1 MMGHRSK
8 RFKLFTE
15 TNLEALL
22 PADNFYR
29 RLEEKLDL
37 SFVRDL
43 VRDCYGEM
51 GRRSIDPVVFFKLQL
66 IAFFEGITSERRLME
81 TTQLNL
87 AHRWYLGYDLD
98 EPLPDHSSLSK
109 IRSRYGVEPFQRF
122 FEQIVELCIE
132 AGLVEGDELYFDA
145 TKVEADASMSS
156 LRPRLSLAATRE
168 HVRMVFEEDTLP
180 EEPSPSPARS
190 ADAGQGEDAATATG
204 SKTAEASLFRSLI
217 ESYRHARRGVLWAKK
232 KYVRLA
238 DLRVSRTDPDAKP
251 MRSAGGAKLGY
262 HSQYVVDGGRAR
274 IILATLVTSAAVME
288 NSPMLDLVRWLRF
301 RWRLRPKQATGDKA
315 YATLENIKGL
325 EDDGVKAYLPLPNWS
340 RRPGYYGQ
348 EEFTYLPERDVYGCP
363 QGQELARRESSQ
375 GDNAH
380 FYRAATGVC
389 QACPVM
395 SACTSSSKGRAI
407 RRPFDQA
414 YIERVRRY
422 HDTEAY
428 MRAIRKRQVWVE
440 PLFGEAKTLHG
451 LRRFH
456 LRGIEKVNIE
466 DLMIAAGQNLKR
478 LLKYSGTR
486 PAPQALAVLAS
497 VFLALRRTILPF
509 IGAIASP
516 APAFAT

>member
-1 MMGHRSK
+1 MGHRSK

-37 SFVRDL
+37 CFVRDL
-43 VRDCYGEM
+43 VRDCYEEM
-51 GRRSIDPVVFFKLQL
+51 GRPSIDPVVFFKLHL

-81 TTQLNL
+81 TAQLNL

-98 EPLPDHSSLSK
+98 ELLPDHSSLSE
-109 IRSRYGVEPFQRF
+109 IRSRYGVETFQRF
-122 FEQIVELCIE
+122 FERIVELCIE
-132 AGLVEGDELYFDA
+132 AGFVEGDELYFDA

-156 LRPRLSLAATRE
+156 LRPRLSLAVARE
-168 HVRMVFEEDTLP
+168 HVRMVFEEDP
-180 EEPSPSPARS
+180 APQEPSQPSAPS
-190 ADAGQGEDAATATG
+190 ADAGGPEGAATATG
-204 SKTAEASLFRSLI
+204 SKTPEASLFRSLI
-217 ESYRHARRGVLWAKK
+217 EAYRHARRGLLWAKK

-238 DLRVSRTDPDAKP
+238 DLRVSRTDSDAKP
-251 MRSAGGAKLGY
+251 MRSAGSGSKLGY

-288 NSPMLDLVRWLRF
+288 NSPMLDLARWVRF
-301 RWRLRPKQATGDKA
+301 RWRLRPKQATGDKT

-325 EDDGVKAYLPLPNWS
+325 EDEGIKAYMPLPNWS
-340 RRPGYYGQ
+340 RRPGFYGQ
-348 EEFTYLPERDVYGCP
+348 QEFTYLPERDVYVCP
-363 QGQELARRESSQ
+363 QGQELTRRKSSQ

-380 FYRAATGVC
+380 FYKAPAEVC

-395 SACTSSSKGRAI
+395 SACTSSPKGRTI
-407 RRPFDQA
+407 RRPFDQE
-414 YIERVRRY
+414 YIERVQRY
-422 HDTEAY
+422 HDTEACV
-428 MRAIRKRQVWVE
+428 RAIKKRQVWVE
-440 PLFGEAKTLHG
+440 PLFAEAKTLHG

-466 DLMIAAGQNLKR
+466 GLMIAAGQNLKR

-486 PAPQALAVLAS
+486 SAPQALAVLAS
-497 VFLALRRTILPF
+497 AFLALRRTFLPSA
-509 IGAIASP
+509 GPIASTS
-516 APAFAT
+516 PAFAT

>member
-29 RLEEKLDL
+29 HLEGKLDL

-43 VRDCYGEM
+43 VRDRYGEM

-109 IRSRYGVEPFQRF
+109 IRSRYGVETFQRF
-122 FEQIVELCIE
+122 FERIVELCIE

-145 TKVEADASMSS
+145 TKVEADASIAS

-168 HVRMVFEEDTLP
+168 HVRMVFEEDIAP
-180 EEPSPSPARS
+180 EEPSPPSAPS
-190 ADAGQGEDAATATG
+190 ADAGEGEDGATATG
-204 SKTAEASLFRSLI
+204 SKTREASLFRSLI
-217 ESYRHARRGVLWAKK
+217 EGYRHARRGVLWAKK

-238 DLRVSRTDPDAKP
+238 DLTVSRTDPDAKP
-251 MRSAGGAKLGY
+251 MRSVGGAKLGY

-274 IILATLVTSAAVME
+274 IILTTLVTSAAVME

-325 EDDGVKAYLPLPNWS
+325 EDDGIKAYLPLPSWS
-340 RRPGYYGQ
+340 RRPGFYGQ
-348 EEFTYLPERDVYGCP
+348 EEFTYLRERDVYLCP
-363 QGQELARRESSQ
+363 QGQELARRQSSQ
-375 GDNAH
+375 RSNAH
-380 FYRAATGVC
+380 FYRAAAGVC

-395 SACTSSSKGRAI
+395 SACTSSPKGRTI

-440 PLFGEAKTLHG
+440 PLFAEAKTLHG

-486 PAPQALAVLAS
+486 PAPQAVAVLAS
-497 VFLALRRTILPF
+497 VFLALRRNFLPSA
-509 IGAIASP
+509 GHVVGP